1 MSKNKLVWTIA
12 LFLIAVTSL
21 PIAHAQTLGSSL
33 FFVLINALIVGI
45 VLFILQSFLLP
56 EKAAKEKTV
65 VYTAIIFGSLLFGF
79 LYGRS
84 GFIWQGHLS
93 VFFNWYVLVNTII
106 ISIVLYFVSGLLG
119 LREKLGSKEGSAGFG
134 IILFIVSA
142 FIAVSLG
149 QQFVWSNAS
158 VKLLID
164 YLFGEYGILNPARGL
179 WIFVSSAFLLAF
191 FFNTFLL
198 KNAGLDVK
206 VSYGLAIILGAS
218 IARAGYGVK
227 TVVIMGEFVF
237 LLILADAL
245 KGTTPAGATGG
256 NKWAWILSFFLV
268 GWASAAMTGGT
279 DYQGILGGILWNAY
293 NVAGGKGIVAGVLT
307 ILTLGGLLSGASGVI
322 LFAIIA
328 AIVFFAIWS
337 KTGNLKKA
345 LLWGV
350 IIFGAGLL
358 IALTGGLAILLVL
371 LLPLLFIGGVGA
383 AVARGE
389 RKEGIW
395 QAFKQRNFT
404 RLWNEIKTRFQRQAS
419 QIGVALKW
427 DIPEGRE
434 PKSFVENRLLLFALL
449 DYSLRLDIFNVKRY
463 NFDFIQKPKISM
475 LWGPDGLVRYYDRKL
490 LRREIRDYRIGEQ
503 IGTFATG
510 WARFDRELLE
520 RIRRIVELMYMA
532 IRVTRENSPTLEQEL
547 TNIAQEM
554 ININA
559 RLNNLAASTETGY
572 INFKGRY
579 NPYGVW
585 HHIRSIILNLY
596 DMYNVYGVYEHDYLF
611 PKPGA
616 KFRINPY
623 QADTNA
629 VNLPDAQRT
638 VEVNLFGYDVERI
651 NLNQPLRKLL
661 NPREQSDFYRSP
673 SASEGIGEITLPTIM
688 NHLTNEWRGMVEDFR
703 KGTYSPNSRT
713 IQDYSTTM
721 SEGIDVHMN
730 DDAVT
735 NRVSGFAFDRRV
747 LVNPG
752 LWKYWGRRHYY
763 GDVNDIVMESPYPR
777 LTVLGIQSY
786 LEALIKLRER
796 DPERVINDFLNSYPL
811 DLEREIRTKEDLV
824 RAIGRFREKQAT

>member
-45 VLFILQSFLLP
+45 VLFILQSLLLP

-198 KNAGLDVK
+198 KQAGLDVK

-337 KTGNLKKA
+337 KTDNLKKA

-383 AVARGE
+383 AMARGE
-389 RKEGIW
+389 RREGILS
-395 QAFKQRNFT
+395 AFRSRNMT
-404 RLWNEIKTRFQRQAS
+404 RAINELKVRFQNLLS
-419 QIGVALKW
+419 KMGIISKW
-427 DIPEGRE
+427 RIPAGRE
-434 PKSFVENRLLLFALL
+434 PTSLSENRILLFAML
-449 DYSLRLDIFNVKRY
+449 DYALRLDIFNSKKILFDTSKQDTLQQFNEIQGRHPDRRALRQEMV
-463 NFDFIQKPKISM
+463 NFRS
-475 LWGPDGLVRYYDRKL
+475 G
-490 LRREIRDYRIGEQ
+490 RE
-503 IGTFATG
+503 G
-510 WARFDRELLE
+510 WTHFDRALLTALNMANDLIY
-520 RIRRIVELMYMA
+520 RAMKVVNDNPPDRDAQIR
-532 IRVTRENSPTLEQEL
+532 
-547 TNIAQEM
+547 
-554 ININA
+554 
-559 RLNNLAASTETGY
+559 NLAAQLNTVRTSLANIKQSTDQSYEQFSTRLAPFG
-572 INFKGRY
+572 IFHK
-579 NPYGVW
+579 
-585 HHIRSIILNLY
+585 IRSLQLQMN
-596 DMYNVYGVYEHDYLF
+596 DMYNVSGVRYSHHYMFPVEYGHVY
-611 PKPGA
+611 
-616 KFRINPY
+616 FRSNNY
-623 QADTNA
+623 QAPQIDLNRLTEAPKGTEFNLYGEEEINTPGRSPRKL
-629 VNLPDAQRT
+629 VNPAR
-638 VEVNLFGYDVERI
+638 DVEYMSNILAMRAESS
-651 NLNQPLRKLL
+651 KEWKAFLL
-661 NPREQSDFYRSP
+661 
-673 SASEGIGEITLPTIM
+673 
-688 NHLTNEWRGMVEDFR
+688 DFR
-703 KGTYSPNSRT
+703 EGTYSPNSRT
-713 IQDYSTTM
+713 VEDYGRAFK
-721 SEGIDVHMN
+721 EKVDVHMN
-730 DDAVT
+730 DDAVKFT
-735 NRVSGFAFDRRV
+735 KSTGIKFDRRA

-752 LWKYWGRRHYY
+752 LWRYWGR
-763 GDVNDIVMESPYPR
+763 VNYSDEEPSTAGPLGESPYPR
-777 LTVLGIQSY
+777 LTLLGIENYIYS
-786 LEALIKLRER
+786 LIIDREI
-796 DPERVINDFLNSYPL
+796 EQKRVINEFMQIYPVEL
-811 DLEREIRTKEDLV
+811 LAQPQTKEDVV
-824 RAIGRFREKQAT
+824 RSIGVFSEKKKEG